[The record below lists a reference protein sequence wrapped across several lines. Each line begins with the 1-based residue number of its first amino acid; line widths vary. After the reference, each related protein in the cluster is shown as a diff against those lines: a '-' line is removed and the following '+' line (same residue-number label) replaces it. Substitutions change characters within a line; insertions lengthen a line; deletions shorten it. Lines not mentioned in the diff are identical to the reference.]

1 MAEQSYAQ
9 HAHRPVATA
18 VAGLFT
24 VVALV
29 LLSGALL
36 FGWTTFQLG
45 VFSLTLAVATLVSMS
60 RSYTVRLQDRIIL
73 LEMKVRGAGLLTP
86 EQQARLA
93 TLRPKQ
99 VVALRFASDAE
110 LPELLDRA
118 SRENMTP
125 DQIKRAVKTW
135 RPDYLRT

>member
-1 MAEQSYAQ
+1 MADQSYAQ
-9 HAHRPVATA
+9 HAHRPVATGI
-18 VAGLFT
+18 AGMFT
-24 VVALV
+24 VAALI

-45 VFSLTLAVATLVSMS
+45 VFSLTLAVATLVSIS
-60 RSYTVRLQDRIIL
+60 RAYIVRLQDRIIL

-86 EQQARLA
+86 DQQARLA
-93 TLRPKQ
+93 ALRPKQ